1 MHMHMHMHSISIPI
15 SIMHMHMHMHM
26 QVTKAFRQ
34 QSLLVHPDKN
44 SAAEAEEAFKR
55 VHAAYIALKEEV
67 AQGRGQ
73 PPRPAPSR
81 SAHAPPPSRAAPPA
95 PGTRAGYERP
105 YERTYEPPRQAYR
118 SYEPPRG
125 RGQPSQPFNSES
137 FHWG

>member
-1 MHMHMHMHSISIPI
+1 MRTACACALRT
-15 SIMHMHMHMHM
+15 

-44 SAAEAEEAFKR
+44 SAAQAEEAFKR

-73 PPRPAPSR
+73 PPRP
-81 SAHAPPPSRAAPPA
+81 SARNAPA
-95 PGTRAGYERP
+95 PAPHAARYASGARAYTE
-105 YERTYEPPRQAYR
+105 R

-125 RGQPSQPFNSES
+125 REQPFSSES

>member
-1 MHMHMHMHSISIPI
+1 MYMHAMHMHMR
-15 SIMHMHMHMHM
+15 M

-44 SAAEAEEAFKR
+44 SAPEAEEAFKR

-81 SAHAPPPSRAAPPA
+81 STHAPPPSRAAPPA
-95 PGTRAGYERP
+95 PGARAGYERP
-105 YERTYEPPRQAYR
+105 NERTWEPHRQAYR

-125 RGQPSQPFNSES
+125 RGQPSQPFNSSS

>member
-1 MHMHMHMHSISIPI
+1 MHMHMHMH
-15 SIMHMHMHMHM
+15 MHMRMYLHM

-73 PPRPAPSR
+73 PPRPAAR

-95 PGTRAGYERP
+95 PGARAGYERP
-105 YERTYEPPRQAYR
+105 YERTYEPPRHAYR

>member
-1 MHMHMHMHSISIPI
+1 MHMLMHMR
-15 SIMHMHMHMHM
+15 MRMHMHM

-73 PPRPAPSR
+73 PPRPAAR
-81 SAHAPPPSRAAPPA
+81 SAHAPPPSHAAPPA
-95 PGTRAGYERP
+95 PGARAGYERP
-105 YERTYEPPRQAYR
+105 YERTYEPPRHTYR